1 MDGWSLYLR
10 VCLGKYFFILFDPGS
25 NEKRFSFFSFL
36 LSFFFFF
43 FYITIF
49 HRTLA
54 ILQLS
59 KLRNILAKKFSE
71 SWKSLLLA
79 TFILISNKTL
89 HSFSWSR
96 HLPSFF
102 LLICFVFNSY
112 FILCIGVY
120 IDVILRTDYQKVN
133 FKAIIYAINSQS

>member
-1 MDGWSLYLR
+1 MISIFKSLF
-10 VCLGKYFFILFDPGS
+10 GQIFFYTFWPRFKWEEVLFFL
-25 NEKRFSFFSFL
+25 FSSL
-36 LSFFFFF
+36 LFFF

-49 HRTLA
+49 RITLITLA

-59 KLRNILAKKFSE
+59 KLRNILAKKFYE